1 MSSTRLGGRTYC
13 DSIVSGH
20 AEPLLIVYSH
30 MQSMASEGA
39 GTGCRRR
46 VVGSKMSIPE
56 RRLRRRMNLPL
67 FWQYRRSGRSWE
79 HIRVESWA
87 GRGRNVRRSGSGL
100 GNRRPR

>member
-39 GTGCRRR
+39 GTGYRRR
-46 VVGSKMSIPE
+46 AKMSIPE
-56 RRLRRRMNLPL
+56 RRLCRRMNRPL

-87 GRGRNVRRSGSGL
+87 GRGRNVQSSGNGL